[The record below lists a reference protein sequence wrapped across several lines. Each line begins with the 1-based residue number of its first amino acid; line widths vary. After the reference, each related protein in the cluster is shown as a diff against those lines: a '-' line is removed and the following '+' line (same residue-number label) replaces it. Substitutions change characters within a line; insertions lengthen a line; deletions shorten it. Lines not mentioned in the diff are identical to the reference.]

1 MAGYYDYYIMK
12 YPNMNKETIKD
23 CLLCYLNEYSK
34 RNEVRIENVNPF
46 SVEIAKNVEQNV
58 IVEIISID
66 KRNKE
71 MNIKNNNN
79 IDTVYIFP
87 YIKDDEWDILINEIL
102 PNKVK
107 KLVFIQYLD
116 TNLNIKDK
124 FKDYKELE
132 IIEYCRKYNIVIKE
146 KEEKNN
152 DNSFKGTKRNC

>member
-71 MNIKNNNN
+71 MNIKN
-79 IDTVYIFP
+79 
-87 YIKDDEWDILINEIL
+87 KAS
-102 PNKVK
+102 VK
-107 KLVFIQYLD
+107 NWPLRGKLRS
-116 TNLNIKDK
+116 NIKA
-124 FKDYKELE
+124 
-132 IIEYCRKYNIVIKE
+132 
-146 KEEKNN
+146 
-152 DNSFKGTKRNC
+152 

>member
-71 MNIKNNNN
+71 EEWKN
-79 IDTVYIFP
+79 T
-87 YIKDDEWDILINEIL
+87 
-102 PNKVK
+102 
-107 KLVFIQYLD
+107 
-116 TNLNIKDK
+116 K
-124 FKDYKELE
+124 FK
-132 IIEYCRKYNIVIKE
+132 
-146 KEEKNN
+146 
-152 DNSFKGTKRNC
+152 